1 MPQEGKIAITINK
14 DTWKQLQLI
23 RLDQMF
29 KTLDDVVKYLLKR
42 NKHIDRPVSKRKED

>member
-1 MPQEGKIAITINK
+1 MPQKDKIGITIER

-29 KTLDDVVKYLLKR
+29 KTLDEVIKYLLK
-42 NKHIDRPVSKRKED
+42 KK